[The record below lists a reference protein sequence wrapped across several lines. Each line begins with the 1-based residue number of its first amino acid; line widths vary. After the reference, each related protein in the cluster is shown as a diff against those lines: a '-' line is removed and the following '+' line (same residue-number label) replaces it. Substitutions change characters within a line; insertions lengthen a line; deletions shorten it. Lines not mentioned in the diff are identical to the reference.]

1 MNKETIAKALNGLS
15 ADIWHYV
22 GMDWKAILD
31 DSPEATEKF
40 IKALE
45 AEVPK
50 ELEDCLLSV
59 HERVDVLDEGNW
71 DIYDDEQYKLYCE
84 AQLKA
89 VAPFIEAQVKA
100 EKERIYKVLESFGI
114 SMLSDDCISIKKH
127 EESK

>member
-1 MNKETIAKALNGLS
+1 MNTKEKIAKALYEH
-15 ADIWHYV
+15 AYARVH
-22 GMDWKAILD
+22 WKWGGED
-31 DSPEATEKF
+31 DMVTPIREVYLNEAEAV

-50 ELEDCLLSV
+50 ELMDCLLSV

-89 VAPFIEAQVKA
+89 VAPYIEAQIELAVQRDR
-100 EKERIYKVLESFGI
+100 EEMGY
-114 SMLSDDCISIKKH
+114 IKR
-127 EESK
+127 SQIL